1 MGKWIFAGIFCG
13 IIAVA
18 VIAYYVVRNKVR
30 TFTRSAFGT
39 DNISKIMTDINN
51 DMDSKPKSLS
61 GCDSLMRP
69 KILRDFPDYDFTMAE
84 TYVKDHLKEFLGN
97 KKGLNFHNIV
107 IKNYEPSSIQK
118 TIVYQAALEFRK
130 SGQLVQKRYE
140 LNYSYIVPRQ
150 DAATV
155 ASNCPNCGGAL
166 KFGEVTCPY
175 CGSRVVN
182 ILGNCWKFTDT
193 YEK

>member
-1 MGKWIFAGIFCG
+1 MGKWVFAGI
-13 IIAVA
+13 IVA
-18 VIAYYVVRNKVR
+18 VLIAYFIIREKVKR
-30 TFTRSAFGT
+30 FTMTAFGT
-39 DNISKIMTDINN
+39 DDISEIMTDINN

-69 KILRDFPDYDFTMAE
+69 LILKDFPDYDFTMAE
-84 TYVKDHLKEFLGN
+84 TYVKEHLKDFLKN
-97 KKGLNFHNIV
+97 KPDLKFHNIV
-107 IKNYEPSSIQK
+107 IRNYEPSSIQK
-118 TIVYQAALEFRK
+118 TIVYQAAVEFREGGK
-130 SGQLVQKRYE
+130 LTQKRYE
-140 LNYSYIVPRQ
+140 LNYSYIVPRLN
-150 DAATV
+150 ASTI
-155 ASNCPNCGGAL
+155 ASNCPNCGAAL